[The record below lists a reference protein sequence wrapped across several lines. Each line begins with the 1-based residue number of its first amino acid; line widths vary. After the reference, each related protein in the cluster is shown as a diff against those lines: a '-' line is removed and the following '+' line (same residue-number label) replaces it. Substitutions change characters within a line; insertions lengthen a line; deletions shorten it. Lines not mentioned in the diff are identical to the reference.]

1 MNPGDNV
8 DLSLKYRPRRIE
20 DIIQPSVQRA
30 LSNAVTSGR
39 VLQFYLFSGPR
50 GSGKTS
56 TARWLAMAVSCQSR
70 TDHNPCGACDSCQMA
85 LDGAHPDVIEL
96 NAAQYTGKD
105 VMEERV
111 LSTIRHPA
119 LLGATKTYILDEC
132 HKLSEAAQQ
141 SLLKCLEEPP
151 SYVLFIFCTTEP
163 RKVLETIVDRSIS
176 FQFHQIP
183 ETAISD
189 HLATICSSEGIAI
202 EDAARQ
208 IIAQESR
215 GSMRRALKILQK
227 MGSTNI
233 SRQDAEEIVGRTSS
247 SAAISYMALVVQEKF
262 KDALQ
267 FVENLRVQGKE
278 VDGLFRECLQ
288 ILADVVRAKVDS
300 PGISR
305 RSYSESESKAILKL
319 AELLTGPTIRV
330 LIDVFERAIALSSI
344 PAMPATLVA
353 VAAST
358 DAVSAVSNHKR
369 KGQTTDA

>member
-1 MNPGDNV
+1 MNPGENV

-20 DIIQPSVQRA
+20 DIMQPGVQRA
-30 LSNAVTSGR
+30 MLNAVSSGR

-56 TARWLAMAVSCQSR
+56 TARWLAMAVSCKERS
-70 TDHNPCGACDSCQMA
+70 DHNPCGECESCRMA
-85 LDGAHPDVIEL
+85 LDGSHPDVIEL

-119 LLGATKTYILDEC
+119 LLGDTKTYILDEC

-176 FQFHQIP
+176 FEFRPIP
-183 ETAISD
+183 ESAIAD
-189 HLATICSSEGIAI
+189 RLGTICSSEGIEI
-202 EDAARQ
+202 DDAARQ

-227 MGSTNI
+227 MGST
-233 SRQDAEEIVGRTSS
+233 SVSQEDAEAIVGRTSS
-247 SAAISYMALVVQEKF
+247 SAAITYLGLIVQEKF

-267 FVENLRVQGKE
+267 FVESLRVQGKD
-278 VDGLFRECLQ
+278 VDGLFREALQ
-288 ILADVVRAKVDS
+288 ILADVVRVKVGS

-305 RSYSESESKAILKL
+305 RSYSESEERAIEKL
-319 AELLTGPTIRV
+319 GELLSGPAIRV
-330 LIDVFERAIALSSI
+330 LIDVFERSLKLSGI

-353 VAAST
+353 VATST

-369 KGQTTDA
+369 KG